1 MMTGSTEW
9 SRPPGQAF
17 CANARSTRDPI
28 ITRDVTRR
36 RLPELK
42 IIVMFTGRLITATFL
57 ATCIISN
64 RSCIDVLAI
73 KPSTNPR
80 TSPLLLSKL

>member
-17 CANARSTRDPI
+17 CANTRSTRDPI
-28 ITRDVTRR
+28 ITRDVTR

-64 RSCIDVLAI
+64 RSCIDVLAT
-73 KPSTNPR
+73 KASTNPR
-80 TSPLLLSKL
+80 ASPLLLSKI